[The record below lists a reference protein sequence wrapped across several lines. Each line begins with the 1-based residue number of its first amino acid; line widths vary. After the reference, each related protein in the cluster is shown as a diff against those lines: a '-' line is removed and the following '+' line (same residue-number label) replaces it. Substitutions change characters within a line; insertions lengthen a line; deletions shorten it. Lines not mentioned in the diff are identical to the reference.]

1 MYTSIITKNYY
12 LQASYYNPANGPGI
26 TIKRFIKTLLC
37 LTPKFSTKAV
47 QKKSHRKDFGFK
59 GNYNKKQAAK
69 FEKEISYQVGSLLQ
83 KNSWIQ
89 NKVRQSHNYKDDNY
103 DKCRFSI

>member
-1 MYTSIITKNYY
+1 MHTSIIAKNYY

-69 FEKEISYQVGSLLQ
+69 FEKEISYQLGNLLQ

-89 NKVRQSHNYKDDNY
+89 NKVRQSLNYKDDNY

>member
-1 MYTSIITKNYY
+1 MHTSIIAKNYY

-26 TIKRFIKTLLC
+26 TVKRFIKNFTLPD
-37 LTPKFSTKAV
+37 PKFSTKAV
-47 QKKSHRKDFGFK
+47 QKKTHRKDFGFK

-69 FEKEISYQVGSLLQ
+69 FEKEISYQLGNLLQ

-89 NKVRQSHNYKDDNY
+89 NKVRQSLNYKDDNY